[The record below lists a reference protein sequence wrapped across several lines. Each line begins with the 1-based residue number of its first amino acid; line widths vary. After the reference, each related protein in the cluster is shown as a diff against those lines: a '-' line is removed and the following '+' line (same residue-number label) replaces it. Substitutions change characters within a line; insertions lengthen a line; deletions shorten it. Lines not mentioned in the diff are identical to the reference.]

1 MRKVLVTGGAGFLGS
16 HLVHKLIQKNYK
28 VMIVDNLTSRG
39 GIPFVNPKS
48 IFLRGDLIDSQILK
62 KIENFKPEIIYHLAA
77 QSAGEPAYD
86 DPKQDLL
93 NNGYCT
99 YLICNL
105 AKKINAKKLIYTSSV
120 AVYGNNKKAINE
132 KTPINPDSIY
142 GISKYLGELYIKQI
156 LYGTK
161 TNTIIYRIFNTYGPG
176 ENLNYVKKGMV
187 SIYCS
192 YLWKRKNIIVKGSL
206 KRFRDFTY
214 INDCVSVLYKGIFHT
229 KKNKI
234 YNLSSGEKTTVK
246 NLLILIQ
253 KLFKPLKKKVL
264 LKKNTLG
271 DSFGFHSLSDL
282 VKKDFN
288 YKFMYPLEK
297 GLKDYINWVKSVP
310 VKKDISKYH
319 PLQKYY
325 Y

>member
-1 MRKVLVTGGAGFLGS
+1 MPR
-16 HLVHKLIQKNYK
+16 
-28 VMIVDNLTSRG
+28 
-39 GIPFVNPKS
+39 
-48 IFLRGDLIDSQILK
+48 
-62 KIENFKPEIIYHLAA
+62 
-77 QSAGEPAYD
+77 
-86 DPKQDLL
+86 L
-93 NNGYCT
+93 N
-99 YLICNL
+99 
-105 AKKINAKKLIYTSSV
+105 
-120 AVYGNNKKAINE
+120 
-132 KTPINPDSIY
+132 
-142 GISKYLGELYIKQI
+142 
-156 LYGTK
+156 
-161 TNTIIYRIFNTYGPG
+161 GPG

-310 VKKDISKYH
+310 VKKDISKHH

>member
-192 YLWKRKNIIVKGSL
+192 YLWKRK
-206 KRFRDFTY
+206 
-214 INDCVSVLYKGIFHT
+214 
-229 KKNKI
+229 
-234 YNLSSGEKTTVK
+234 
-246 NLLILIQ
+246 
-253 KLFKPLKKKVL
+253 
-264 LKKNTLG
+264 
-271 DSFGFHSLSDL
+271 
-282 VKKDFN
+282 
-288 YKFMYPLEK
+288 
-297 GLKDYINWVKSVP
+297 KS
-310 VKKDISKYH
+310 
-319 PLQKYY
+319 YY
-325 Y
+325 YNQDRT